1 MSIAT
6 FDTLKTAKDLA
17 GAGFRVDQAEAIATA
32 MRDAVSESAVTK
44 ADMARQENRLERL
57 DERLDE
63 RLEGMDEGGGC
74 LARVEARLEGMATKA
89 DLAQVEARLE
99 GMATKED
106 LARVEERLEGTATK
120 ADLAR
125 VEARLE
131 GTATRA
137 DLYRGLL
144 FQAGAIVA
152 ALAALNLLQ

>member
-1 MSIAT
+1 MSVAT
-6 FDTLKTAKDLA
+6 FDTLKASKELA
-17 GAGFRVDQAEAIATA
+17 EAGFRVDQAEAIATA
-32 MRDAVSESAVTK
+32 LRDAVSESAVTK

-57 DERLDE
+57 DERLK
-63 RLEGMDEGGGC
+63 GMATKED
-74 LARVEARLEGMATKA
+74 LARVEERLEGMATKA

-99 GMATKED
+99 GMATTED

>member
-1 MSIAT
+1 MSVAT
-6 FDTLKTAKDLA
+6 FDTLKTSKELA
-17 GAGFRVDQAEAIATA
+17 EAGFRVDQAEAIATA

-63 RLEGMDEGGGC
+63 RLEGMATKAD
-74 LARVEARLEGMATKA
+74 LARVEERLEGMTTKA

-106 LARVEERLEGTATK
+106 LARVDAR
-120 ADLAR
+120 LAR
-125 VEARLE
+125 VDARLARVDARLE

>member
-44 ADMARQENRLERL
+44 ADMARHENRLERL

-63 RLEGMDEGGGC
+63 RLEGMATKAD
-74 LARVEARLEGMATKA
+74 LARVEERLEGMATKA

-106 LARVEERLEGTATK
+106 LARVDAH
-120 ADLAR
+120 LAR
-125 VEARLE
+125 MDARLE